1 MVLGAALYDRGLT
14 PGRTGNLSVRN
25 DDEILITPTGSSLG
39 RLDSSRLSVTS
50 LGGEHRSGEPPSKE
64 LILHRALYRSHP
76 DCRAVAHLHSPYAVA
91 ASCVAVPGSDALP
104 AITPYFAMRVGSL
117 PLVGYA
123 APGSSALEQM
133 VTEASAQS
141 RALLLSRHGSI
152 ATAPSIDA
160 ALDAVEEIEATARLL
175 LILGGMKVAPLT
187 TTETSDLRLVG

>member
-1 MVLGAALYDRGLT
+1 
-14 PGRTGNLSVRN
+14 
-25 DDEILITPTGSSLG
+25 
-39 RLDSSRLSVTS
+39 
-50 LGGEHRSGEPPSKE
+50 
-64 LILHRALYRSHP
+64 
-76 DCRAVAHLHSPYAVA
+76 
-91 ASCVAVPGSDALP
+91 
-104 AITPYFAMRVGSL
+104 MRVGSL